1 MYTGPLIDWNG
12 NGRIDPS
19 DVAIGLAIAEE
30 EKRNQERP
38 ARKTGGRKAGTGGK
52 AAWKTFS

>member
-12 NGRIDPS
+12 NGSIDPS

-30 EKRNQERP
+30 EKRNQE
-38 ARKTGGRKAGTGGK
+38 
-52 AAWKTFS
+52 SDDDEED